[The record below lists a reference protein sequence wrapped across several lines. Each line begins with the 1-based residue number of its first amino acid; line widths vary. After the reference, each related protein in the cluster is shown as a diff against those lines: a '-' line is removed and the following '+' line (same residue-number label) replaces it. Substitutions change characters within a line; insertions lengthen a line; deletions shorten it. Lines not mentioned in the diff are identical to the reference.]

1 MITPPKSRSMVAA
14 SGDSVEEKG
23 NDRRFLVIL
32 AICLLFVTS
41 LPYVYGYLS
50 SPPDK
55 AYMGLDYAVYDYSQ
69 YMSWAR
75 DSATQILVANKL
87 TPEANPP
94 VFFNLLW
101 WIIGRIDAYTGLS
114 FVVANQLLRLIS
126 DLLFLVVANWFCGLV
141 FPKRGQRRFALV
153 LTCLTSGFGWL
164 LVVLKHFTGNL
175 LNPTD
180 LYTPVGNSFFGFM
193 SVPHHI
199 ISAAI
204 LIAIFA
210 LALQGYRHRT
220 WHPWALAGLLGLILG
235 MEHTYDLVTA
245 YAVLGTFGVLMFLR
259 EGRWQRWL
267 VSLALF
273 YGISVPSVIYW
284 TLLSRLSPQWQ
295 EVLAQYKNLGV
306 FTPDPVQLIILLGP
320 TFLLALATFRGFVPL
335 AERRDD
341 EIFLNG
347 WFVVVLFI
355 IYLPVNFQIM
365 MLNGFQV
372 ALACLATRGLFDHVL
387 PWLNRRIE
395 ELAQNPG
402 TDSALVPHHP
412 ALNSLNR
419 TLPLPSP
426 DGVLPRTDVVATWL
440 SPARLGTTVP
450 ALFLLAAMLTNL
462 YIFGWRFVDI
472 HRHTYPYYLSQGDVA
487 ALNWLD
493 GHVQPSDVVLS
504 SLMIGIYLPGWTGA
518 HAFLAH
524 GAETLDFNQ
533 KRLDVQRFFD
543 PATPDQQRLATLQ
556 QFHVRYVFYG
566 PAERQLGSYDPARAE
581 YLKQV
586 LNVGGTEVFEVNPAA
601 LAEARLP
608 HP

>member
-1 MITPPKSRSMVAA
+1 MITTPKSPPLAA
-14 SGDSVEEKG
+14 AARETAEAAGDQG
-23 NDRRFLVIL
+23 NDRRFLLIL
-32 AICLLFVTS
+32 TLCLLVVSS

-50 SPPDK
+50 TPAGK

-101 WIIGRIDAYTGLS
+101 WLVGRIDFYTGLS
-114 FVVANQLLRLIS
+114 FVVANQLLRVIS
-126 DLLFLVVANWFCGLV
+126 NVLFIFVAYWFCGLV
-141 FPKRGQRRFALV
+141 LPKRGQRRFALL

-164 LVVLKHFTGNL
+164 LVVLKHFTGKL

-180 LYTPVGNSFFGFM
+180 LYTPVGNSFFGFI

-204 LIAIFA
+204 LIAIFG
-210 LALQGYRHRT
+210 LALRGYRNGT
-220 WHPWALAGLLGLILG
+220 WRSWALAGVLGLILG

-245 YAVLGTFGVLMFLR
+245 YAVLGMFGLLMVLR
-259 EGRWQRWL
+259 EGNWRPWL
-267 VSLALF
+267 VRLALF
-273 YGISVPSVIYW
+273 YGITAPSVLYW
-284 TLLSRLSPQWQ
+284 AALSRFSPQWQ

-306 FTPDPVQLIILLGP
+306 FTPDPLQLIILLGP
-320 TFLLALATFRGFVPL
+320 AFLLALATFRGFVPL

-341 EIFLNG
+341 ELFLNG

-355 IYLPVNFQIM
+355 IYLPVTFQIM

-372 ALACLATRGLFDHVL
+372 ALACLATKGLFDHVL
-387 PWLNRRIE
+387 PWLQRQVAER
-395 ELAQNPG
+395 PG
-402 TDSALVPHHP
+402 LSAGAGWLTPH
-412 ALNSLNR
+412 
-419 TLPLPSP
+419 
-426 DGVLPRTDVVATWL
+426 
-440 SPARLGTTVP
+440 RLGTTLP
-450 ALFLLAAMLTNL
+450 TLFLLVAMLTNV
-462 YIFGWRFVDI
+462 YIFAWRFVDI

-487 ALNWLD
+487 GLNWID
-493 GHVQPSDVVLS
+493 RHIQSSDVVLS
-504 SLMIGIYLPGWTGA
+504 SLMIGIYVPGWTGA

-533 KRLDVQRFFD
+533 KRQDVARFFN
-543 PATPDQQRLATLQ
+543 PATSDAERQATLR

-566 PAERQLGSYDPARAE
+566 PAERQLGAYDPARAD
-581 YLKQV
+581 YLKEV
-586 LNVGGTEVFEVNPAA
+586 LSVNGTEVFEVNPAR
-601 LAEARLP
+601 LAVTTSTSGKQ
-608 HP
+608 